1 MRQLQRGDVYRVSF
15 GQGKGHELNDP
26 HYAIVVQSDA
36 YPLSTVIVVPLS
48 SSARP
53 TPWRV
58 PVEVAGKTT
67 YALVEQT
74 RVVDAESRLR
84 EWVCSLAGTDTL
96 AQIDE
101 ELAMILGI
109 HQTYRSGW

>member
-67 YALVEQT
+67 YALA
-74 RVVDAESRLR
+74 RA
-84 EWVCSLAGTDTL
+84 W
-96 AQIDE
+96 
-101 ELAMILGI
+101 
-109 HQTYRSGW
+109 